1 MTIDSRG
8 QRIFL
13 ITIAL
18 ICLFGLIGSILIS
31 NRASTTVEQWL
42 KEIKNGENYETF
54 EDYEKLNPYRDIF
67 SLNDYE
73 AQSAFS
79 LHFKYNIIDNQQSGK
94 QAKVR
99 MKVSAVDML
108 SAIDGFY
115 DRATSEQL
123 MMTFDEYWSDPRT
136 SEGERS
142 IRRNQLLL
150 NALRSGKMK
159 KVSRELDVKLIKRDG
174 VWEIQSDR
182 PLRSAI
188 SGDLLSPAV
197 PFREDDTLIAD
208 TPPLIKHQLYGQ
220 LIYVTDYVWLN
231 QLKSLVTTVQDDQLL
246 DFNDWNITNAILDLK
261 NELIKKVDY
270 DEFVASLDGE
280 QYADV
285 RRTWQT
291 LSTELTR
298 LHELILA
305 NDQSSQEKIKAFDGY
320 KFREQVEA
328 YVDAVVALKIS
339 N

>member
-142 IRRNQLLL
+142 IRRNQLLH
-150 NALRSGKMK
+150 NALRSGTMK
-159 KVSRELDVKLIKRDG
+159 K
-174 VWEIQSDR
+174 
-182 PLRSAI
+182 
-188 SGDLLSPAV
+188 
-197 PFREDDTLIAD
+197 
-208 TPPLIKHQLYGQ
+208 
-220 LIYVTDYVWLN
+220 
-231 QLKSLVTTVQDDQLL
+231 
-246 DFNDWNITNAILDLK
+246 
-261 NELIKKVDY
+261 
-270 DEFVASLDGE
+270 
-280 QYADV
+280 
-285 RRTWQT
+285 
-291 LSTELTR
+291 
-298 LHELILA
+298 
-305 NDQSSQEKIKAFDGY
+305 
-320 KFREQVEA
+320 
-328 YVDAVVALKIS
+328 
-339 N
+339 